1 MKGVGGEEGKVSSKV
16 ELRLPSLLLPSLF
29 RKPSSLSNVFGSS
42 VIYYSVLS
50 SIILDT
56 GRILS
61 RTKALCSDLSPVPRF
76 FESST
81 SLPAQDLASA
91 TTTIAS
97 SEGFVESCAVGCDL
111 VL

>member
-61 RTKALCSDLSPVPRF
+61 RTKALCSDLYPLPRF
-76 FESST
+76 VNLPSRAGF
-81 SLPAQDLASA
+81 SL
-91 TTTIAS
+91 
-97 SEGFVESCAVGCDL
+97 CHHHHRL
-111 VL
+111 V